1 MSDQCTQVI
10 HKQEG
15 GQDIVKIY
23 DASGIDTLTGT
34 WPVNAERS
42 PLESAVDALW
52 SGYFEVQDRR
62 HLFGKY
68 PVAVASN
75 VNEAV
80 GQFVKEFEG
89 EELA

>member
-15 GQDIVKIY
+15 EYDTVKIY
-23 DASGIDTLTGT
+23 DASGIDILTGT
-34 WPVNAERS
+34 WPVNTERTA
-42 PLESAVDALW
+42 LESAVDALW

-68 PVAVASN
+68 PVAVVSS
-75 VNEAV
+75 VNGAV
-80 GQFVKEFEG
+80 DQFVKEFEG
-89 EELA
+89 EKSA